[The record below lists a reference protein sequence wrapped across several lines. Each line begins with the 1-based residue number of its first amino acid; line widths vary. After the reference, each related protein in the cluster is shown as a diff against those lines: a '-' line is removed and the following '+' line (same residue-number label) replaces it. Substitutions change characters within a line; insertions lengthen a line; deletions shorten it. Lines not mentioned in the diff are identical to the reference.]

1 MTSDETLKYLEELG
15 AENACLLEPRSDYD
29 SCLVGVGCRFKD
41 GPLAVYDLA
50 KVMAVLEAD
59 MTQEEDQVRL
69 CSWSWTPR
77 GWDNDYRCQT
87 GVPALWLHLVSP

>member
-59 MTQEEDQVRL
+59 MTQEEAQEYFEFNTL
-69 CSWSWTPR
+69 GAWMGEGTPMFVEL
-77 GWDNDYRCQT
+77 DSQ
-87 GVPALWLHLVSP
+87 GVGQ